1 MIGARRRVLS
11 APVDLCGYREPSV
24 STDRAVSK
32 LPSVRARSAVGGRK
46 SARRRRETTPTR
58 EIDTASRDGSSR
70 GTLKVHGGKSEEQN
84 GNNEANCRQLGQ
96 LSETPSS
103 IRVGNAVS
111 ERRAEVRNPK
121 TEEKPRIIQNWRC
134 KAPRGPRW
142 ACRACNGLHGEVRW

>member
-1 MIGARRRVLS
+1 MARRRLWS
-11 APVDLCGYREPSV
+11 APVDLCGYREPSA
-24 STDRAVSK
+24 SADRTVSK

-58 EIDTASRDGSSR
+58 EIDTASRDESSR
-70 GTLKVHGGKSEEQN
+70 GTLKVHGEKSEDQN
-84 GNNEANCRQLGQ
+84 GNDEPSCRQLGR
-96 LSETPSS
+96 LSETLSS
-103 IRVGNAVS
+103 IRAENAVS

-142 ACRACNGLHGEVRW
+142 ACRACNGLHG